1 MPKAHRCRR
10 STGGCIDS
18 ILTYAQRG
26 NAPSRPKKLQPHNG
40 DAITEAELT
49 TERLARAQAPCS
61 TYASGWAWRFRIEL
75 SEPVSPDQS

>member
-26 NAPSRPKKLQPHNG
+26 NAPSRPKKLQPRNG

-49 TERLARAQAPCS
+49 MERLPRPQAPCS
-61 TYASGWAWRFRIEL
+61 TDTGGWAWCVRTGV
-75 SEPVSPDQS
+75 SEPVIADRS